1 MRDIPFVKMQGAG
14 NDFVI
19 IDGIQYPDIVRAGRD
34 LPLLA
39 RRICDRHFGIGA
51 DGLILALPSE
61 KADYR
66 MRIINSDG
74 SEAEMCG
81 NGIRCFARYTW
92 ENKIGADGPEGA
104 GSRDSTE
111 LAEVLP
117 VPDPPVAAL
126 ERSDIISVETLAGII
141 IPAII
146 EDDGKFIGVEVDMGV
161 PKEEALNETLKVEG
175 ASYKINKISMGNPH
189 CVIFVDDL
197 KAVDLAQIGPVIEN
211 LPQFPDRTNVEFAR
225 VISRSEMDLK
235 VWERGAGQTL
245 ACGTGA
251 CAAVAAAILNGL
263 ADRKVAVHLP
273 GGDLEIEWEQDKHII
288 MRGPAEK
295 VFEGVLRSVS

>member
-19 IDGIQYPDIVRAGRD
+19 IDGIQYPDIVGAGRD

-51 DGLILALPSE
+51 DGLILVLPSE

-81 NGIRCFARYTW
+81 NGIRCFARYIW
-92 ENKIGADGPEGA
+92 ENKIGSDKSVGA
-104 GSRDSTE
+104 INESPPSN
-111 LAEVLP
+111 
-117 VPDPPVAAL
+117 PPVAAP

-175 ASYKINKISMGNPH
+175 TSYKINKISMGNPH

-263 ADRKVAVHLP
+263 ADRKVSVHLS